1 MSEQDFWHIV
11 ETSLDKNIPVGSIE
25 QDEALIQILE
35 TKSIDELVGFQLRLL
50 ELRSKLFSKHV
61 NLVAEQLDYTTH
73 PDVLNRFKNGIIASG
88 KAFYCN
94 AKDDTEFLNALL
106 KSNPEALR
114 NCYYEGFSLVAPAS
128 FHELTDYKESWDRVL
143 LKAKRELDI
152 QKLDARRNESKDID
166 NFLLR
171 NQF

>member
-11 ETSLDKNIPVGSIE
+11 ETSLDKNVPVGSIE

-50 ELRSKLFSKHV
+50 ELRSGLFSKHV
-61 NLVAEQLDYTTH
+61 HLVAEQLDYTTH

-94 AKDDTEFLNALL
+94 AKDDTEFLNTLL
-106 KSNPEALR
+106 KNNVEALR
-114 NCYYEGFSLVAPAS
+114 NCYYEGFSLVAPAA
-128 FHELTDYKESWDRVL
+128 FHELTDYKESWDKAF
-143 LKAKRELDI
+143 LKSKRELEM
-152 QKLDARRNESKDID
+152 QQLKVSQSKDKD
-166 NFLLR
+166 FDLEL
-171 NQF
+171 